1 MSIPASVR
9 ALAAYNR
16 SMDRYRDP
24 ADRLMIEVAAV
35 MAGKHPSQVFPPARG
50 QVALSKDQLIARAV
64 RLAVGLGLDE
74 ELARDIV
81 ADTIG
86 EEE

>member
-1 MSIPASVR
+1 MAIPASVR

-16 SMDRYRDP
+16 NMARYPDP

-35 MAGKHPSQVFPPARG
+35 MAGLHPAQRFPPARG
-50 QVALSKDQLIARAV
+50 QVALSKDDLIARAV

-74 ELARDIV
+74 ELAGAIV
-81 ADTIG
+81 ADTIEG
-86 EEE
+86 AA